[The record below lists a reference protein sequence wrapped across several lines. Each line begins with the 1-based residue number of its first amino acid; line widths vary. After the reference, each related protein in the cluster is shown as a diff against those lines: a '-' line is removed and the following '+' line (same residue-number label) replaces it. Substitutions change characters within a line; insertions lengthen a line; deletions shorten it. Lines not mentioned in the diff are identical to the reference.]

1 MVKNVTVM
9 FESLRELGQ
18 YRSMVRNLVKREV
31 RGRYKGSVL
40 GFFWNFILPLIQI
53 LVYIMVFTQI
63 FRSDLDNYAVY
74 LVSGMVF
81 WIWFS
86 DSISEG
92 SGTIVANSDMVKKI
106 YFPRVILPVTITL
119 SKMVNFIITL
129 GIFFVIIAVLDHGFD
144 PMALLFL
151 PLIIV
156 ISLFFIVGFSI
167 LLSAINVYL
176 RDTQY
181 ITTVILMAWVWLTPI
196 MYSRDF
202 IESTFINQFLS
213 LNPMTY
219 FVSVFQDILYWKAV
233 PDMFDL
239 GMCALLALVMMVVG
253 TAVFRYLERDFAE
266 VL

>member
-1 MVKNVTVM
+1 M
-9 FESLRELGQ
+9 FESLKEIGQ

-74 LVSGMVF
+74 LVSGMVL

-106 YFPRVILPVTITL
+106 YFPRAILPVSITL
-119 SKMVNFIITL
+119 SKMVNFVITL
-129 GIFFVIIAVLDHGFD
+129 AIFFIIIAVLNHGFE
-144 PMALLFL
+144 PLALMCL
-151 PLIIV
+151 PLAIL
-156 ISLFFIVGFSI
+156 ISLFFILGMSI

-181 ITTVILMAWVWLTPI
+181 IVTVVLMAWVWLTPI
-196 MYSRDF
+196 MYSRNFIDNAMINDF
-202 IESTFINQFLS
+202 LA
-213 LNPMTY
+213 LNPMTH
-219 FVSVFQDILYWKAV
+219 FVALFQDILYWKVV
-233 PDMFDL
+233 PDLLDIFVCAAL
-239 GMCALLALVMMVVG
+239 AAGMMIIGC
-253 TAVFRYLERDFAE
+253 AVFKYLERDFAE